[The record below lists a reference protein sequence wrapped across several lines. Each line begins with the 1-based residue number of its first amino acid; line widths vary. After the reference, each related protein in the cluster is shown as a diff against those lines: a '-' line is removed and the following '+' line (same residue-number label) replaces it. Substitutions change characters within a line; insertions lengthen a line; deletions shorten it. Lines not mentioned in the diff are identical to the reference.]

1 MFSEYTLC
9 ETAVVE
15 SVEDTD
21 KMQDIAYKIP
31 NTTVS
36 IRCKRSIYNLASRDE
51 DEKFDE
57 ILSRRGRSCYSI
69 FSGGWKMQIGK
80 RKVLLKPNP
89 NRDDVEKKAWNF
101 KCGEKSL
108 LSPYVV

>member
-1 MFSEYTLC
+1 M
-9 ETAVVE
+9 VE

-51 DEKFDE
+51 DDKFDE

-69 FSGGWKMQIGK
+69 FSGVGELRIRK
-80 RKVLLKPNP
+80 RTNLLKPNP
-89 NRDDVEKKAWNF
+89 NRNDIEKKGLNF
-101 KCGEKSL
+101 KGGEKL
-108 LSPYVV
+108 RLSPYVACCTNL